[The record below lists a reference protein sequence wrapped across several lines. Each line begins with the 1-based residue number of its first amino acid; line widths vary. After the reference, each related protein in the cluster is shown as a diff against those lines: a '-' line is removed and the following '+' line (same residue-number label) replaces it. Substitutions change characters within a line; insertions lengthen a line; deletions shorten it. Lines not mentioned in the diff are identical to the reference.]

1 MKYPYIASD
10 LDGTISLHKNF
21 EILPETIQDII
32 TYQTKSNHHFTIAT
46 GRNYQM
52 VKHYIDDLQIKLPI
66 VTVNGAAVVDVVN
79 EKVIAYTEFP
89 KAAMLELVNYCIQY
103 GIDFSIHTPLTVIGK
118 KGNERFQAYYAFS
131 KDWPVDEQPQL
142 FEFDDMQDLV
152 ASIEE
157 EIHIPLKL
165 TVSFPL
171 SDRALADQFNRH
183 CDEKKYYHPET
194 LIHDR
199 ILIDVLE
206 ESVNKGFGIK
216 CLAESLGLDPS
227 EIVTFGDNT
236 NDIEMTKQAAVG
248 CAVGNAV
255 PQLKAVAKV
264 IVDTIDNN
272 GVGKYLKENF

>member
-1 MKYPYIASD
+1 MK
-10 LDGTISLHKNF
+10 
-21 EILPETIQDII
+21 
-32 TYQTKSNHHFTIAT
+32 
-46 GRNYQM
+46 
-52 VKHYIDDLQIKLPI
+52 
-66 VTVNGAAVVDVVN
+66 
-79 EKVIAYTEFP
+79 
-89 KAAMLELVNYCIQY
+89 
-103 GIDFSIHTPLTVIGK
+103 
-118 KGNERFQAYYAFS
+118 
-131 KDWPVDEQPQL
+131 
-142 FEFDDMQDLV
+142 
-152 ASIEE
+152 
-157 EIHIPLKL
+157 
-165 TVSFPL
+165 
-171 SDRALADQFNRH
+171 
-183 CDEKKYYHPET
+183 KKYYHPET